1 MKKLVFLM
9 LFFPLLSYGQEKK
22 VNVKL
27 KSGTTLNGVLKSIDP
42 LDCVAIVIAGVETKI
57 KMADIDMIIELT
69 DDPSQNNAHVDKDDW
84 RNMPF
89 TENTITHNIMNVAF
103 DTNGPMGNCLF
114 PQNESGNTI
123 YSGIVDSDFSAER
136 IADLAKEFVNSIPKM
151 YRADISEKLE
161 GTTKVGCEVELKIGK
176 RSMSVGIFGDDN
188 IGTWEKPAS
197 TVKFNLMIE
206 IRNKKYRYSLYT
218 FTTDR
223 YRIPGDGMDK
233 GPSNMIHWQR
243 VNSLQKEM
251 DDARKS
257 KKIEFQQ
264 MIDYE
269 NQLYQE
275 EYNAVQD
282 FLRGVES
289 FAKIRDNF

>member
-1 MKKLVFLM
+1 MM
-9 LFFPLLSYGQEKK
+9 LLLPLLTNGQEKQA
-22 VNVKL
+22 VVKL
-27 KSGTTLNGVLKSIDP
+27 KSGTTLSGVIKSIDP
-42 LDCVAIVIAGVETKI
+42 LDAVTIVIAGVETKI
-57 KMADIDMIIELT
+57 KMSDIEKIEELT
-69 DDPSQNNAHVDKDDW
+69 EGANQNTAQVDKDDW

-89 TENTITHNIMNVAF
+89 TANSVTQNLMNVAF
-103 DTNGPMGNCLF
+103 DTNGPMGKCLF
-114 PQNESGNTI
+114 PQNESGNII
-123 YSGIVDSDFSAER
+123 YSGIVESEFSADR

-176 RSMSVGIFGDDN
+176 RSFSVGIFGDDN

-223 YRIPGDGMDK
+223 YRIPGEGKDK

-251 DDARKS
+251 DDSRKS
-257 KKIEFQQ
+257 KKPEFQE

-269 NQLYQE
+269 NKLYQE
-275 EYNAVQD
+275 EYDAVQNL
-282 FLRGVES
+282 LRGVTS
-289 FAKIRDNF
+289 FAKIGDDF